1 MKKEAG
7 ILLALGA
14 SAVVI
19 IFVTVMTILAGNE
32 NAKPKKKKP
41 ITPTVAAVQQI
52 KRSEGEVGIIK
63 YVDLEGETIRL
74 YTTGEE
80 AEKTIAYRTGADIK
94 DKYGTMTYAA
104 ALRFGDVV
112 RYEADAGGNLLWLQ
126 KSSSHW
132 ELHGI
137 EEFTIG
143 GGVLTVNGVNYKIT
157 DRTIA
162 YCENEPIDIGE
173 VKEIDRINLCG
184 IGSDVLSICVVKGHG
199 SIRLIHTEQF
209 QGAKV
214 SFGDESHT
222 LEGEPSYLVREGDYK
237 VVVTGEKDA
246 ALVELTVKRNVQQVV
261 DLYEY
266 GGKPVQ
272 NATVRFHVTPYST
285 KLKVDGETVDYYEK
299 DLILAYGEHT
309 LEASLD
315 GYHSFKGKAMISKDY
330 QSFSIDLTENGA
342 SSYPG
347 GQRPDGDGQG
357 GDDPG
362 GDSQG
367 GDNPGGDSRGGDN
380 PGGDDPGGDNQGGDN
395 PGGKEPAGQTDDQTR
410 DVFWISDALVET
422 MDYEQVAGQY
432 TYIREPE
439 NAEIKI
445 EGISIGK
452 TPLRFGK
459 LLGTYTITLEKDGK
473 TEDFTVTV
481 EDDGKDK
488 IWELAFAEES
498 EE

>member
-1 MKKEAG
+1 MKKETG
-7 ILLALGA
+7 IVLALGA

-32 NAKPKKKKP
+32 NAKPKKKK
-41 ITPTVAAVQQI
+41 TPTPTASVTQSV
-52 KRSEGEVGIIK
+52 KRSEGEVGIVK
-63 YVDLEGETIRL
+63 YVDLEGESIRL

-80 AEKTIAYRTGADIK
+80 AEKTITYRTGADIK

-104 ALRFGDVV
+104 SLRFGDIV
-112 RYEADAGGNLLWLQ
+112 RYEADAGGHLLWLQ

-137 EEFTIG
+137 EDFTIQG
-143 GGVLTVNGVNYKIT
+143 GILTVNGVNYKIT

-162 YCENEPIDIGE
+162 YCENEPIDLGE

-222 LEGEPSYLVREGDYK
+222 LEGEPSYLVREGSYK

-246 ALVELTVKRNVQQVV
+246 ALVELTVGRNVQQVI

-272 NATVRFHVTPYST
+272 NSTVRFHVTPYSA
-285 KLKVDGETVDYYEK
+285 KLKIDGETVDYYEK

-315 GYHSFKGKAMISKDY
+315 GYHSFKGKALISKDY
-330 QSFSIDLTENGA
+330 QSFSIDLTENSA
-342 SSYPG
+342 SSH
-347 GQRPDGDGQG
+347 
-357 GDDPG
+357 
-362 GDSQG
+362 SG
-367 GDNPGGDSRGGDN
+367 GDNPGGDGPGGDN
-380 PGGDDPGGDNQGGDN
+380 PGGDDPGGDNPGGDNPGGDNPGGDN
-395 PGGKEPAGQTDDQTR
+395 PGGKEPAGQTDGQLR

-439 NAEIKI
+439 NAEVKI
-445 EGISIGK
+445 EGIGIGK

-459 LLGTYTITLEKDGK
+459 LLGTYTITLEKDGQTK
-473 TEDFTVTV
+473 DFTVTV

-488 IWELAFAEES
+488 VWELILS
-498 EE
+498 EDSDD